1 MKESAARISSL
12 GLPPARFIVLE
23 MTALLTADDQK
34 RAAAVA
40 ALDHIKD
47 GMRVGLGSGST
58 AEHFIEAL
66 GQRVRAGG
74 LKITAVATSERSAS
88 LARKFDIPL
97 ADLDDIRSL
106 DVTVDGADEL
116 DSHLRLIKG
125 GGGALLREKIVAA
138 ASKRM
143 VVIADESKH
152 VNVLGRFPLPVE
164 IVPFGNKTTM
174 WRIVEM
180 AMKHGSLRP
189 VVALRGGASHP
200 FTTDGG
206 HYIADCA
213 CETIPNPDAFAAG
226 LDSIPG
232 VVGHGLFIGLADVA
246 ILGGRDGA
254 RTLEPAV

>member
-1 MKESAARISSL
+1 
-12 GLPPARFIVLE
+12 

-34 RAAAVA
+34 RAAAAA
-40 ALDHIKD
+40 ALDHIKE
-47 GMRVGLGSGST
+47 GMRVGLGTGST
-58 AEHFIEAL
+58 AEHFIDLL
-66 GQRVRAGG
+66 GQRVRAG
-74 LKITAVATSERSAS
+74 LKITAVATSDRSAS

-116 DSHLRLIKG
+116 DTHLRLIKG

-143 VVIADESKH
+143 IVIADESKQ
-152 VNVLGRFPLPVE
+152 VNILGQFPLPVE

-174 WRIVEM
+174 WRIVET

-206 HYIADCA
+206 HFIADCA
-213 CETIPNPDAFAAG
+213 CETIPNPEAFAAA

-232 VVGHGLFIGLADVA
+232 VVGHGLFIGLADLA

-254 RTLEPAV
+254 RTLEAVV